1 MERILLSNESE
12 VWNFSVVR
20 PDLRVVNVTF
30 DYWDT
35 TENRSSVSETG
46 TGYHVKENKNITIN
60 ATIANYGAAN
70 VTSNFDVSF
79 FDSAGVCGDWSRCF
93 RNYTYNVTEKGQLGN
108 TTTGYPYNTTHV
120 TGYWNPTLA
129 GTHNISVW
137 ANPDNSAGEST
148 ANVTNN
154 NGSAL
159 INVSA
164 WQKYWGNVSQE
175 ITLAESAGHIMLNW
189 PWSGESYA
197 GQVYI
202 VNKDVSVNWSAL
214 HGLGCDKDDTLNIT
228 GEDFSEADATLSL
241 MPSANNATGFINNNI
256 TQLFCGGNSNT
267 ATNTT
272 NFTVYDTNITNVSI
286 VNSTDMSN
294 HADAEN
300 ANFITGILWMYDGNN
315 DYYDGTQD
323 LVFIAKVRAHALGLS
338 GVSEVHNYEIGLPY
352 TLNTTTGGN
361 VDFYVE
367 LK

>member
-1 MERILLSNESE
+1 M
-12 VWNFSVVR
+12 
-20 PDLRVVNVTF
+20 
-30 DYWDT
+30 
-35 TENRSSVSETG
+35 
-46 TGYHVKENKNITIN
+46 
-60 ATIANYGAAN
+60 
-70 VTSNFDVSF
+70 
-79 FDSAGVCGDWSRCF
+79 
-93 RNYTYNVTEKGQLGN
+93 
-108 TTTGYPYNTTHV
+108 
-120 TGYWNPTLA
+120 
-129 GTHNISVW
+129 
-137 ANPDNSAGEST
+137 
-148 ANVTNN
+148 
-154 NGSAL
+154 
-159 INVSA
+159 
-164 WQKYWGNVSQE
+164 
-175 ITLAESAGHIMLNW
+175 
-189 PWSGESYA
+189 
-197 GQVYI
+197 
-202 VNKDVSVNWSAL
+202 NKDVSVNWSAL
-214 HGLGCDKDDTLNIT
+214 HGLGCDKNNTLNIT